1 MSGCLLAGTMAI
13 ALAPGGA
20 FSIEWSHSVEK
31 IRWHEDWQ
39 LAPEGLILRRAAVKG
54 SGAGMEPGPGGHL
67 EDGWWVWVPDLPPQR
82 ELRLA
87 ASGETGQGWQ
97 VCGTECVTL
106 GADAG
111 APLILRPCPNAP
123 EAG

>member
-111 APLILRPCPNAP
+111 APLILRPCPKAP